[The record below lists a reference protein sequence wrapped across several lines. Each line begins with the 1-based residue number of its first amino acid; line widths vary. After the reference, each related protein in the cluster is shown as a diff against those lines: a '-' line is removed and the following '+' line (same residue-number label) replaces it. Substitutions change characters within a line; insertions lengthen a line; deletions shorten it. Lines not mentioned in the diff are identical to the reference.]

1 VHSRDVRSP
10 HTEWTTPLNRFS
22 DRRATD
28 RRHAEKIGRT
38 NAKRRRQL
46 REVARLPGVNTR
58 GRLISGLITTVM
70 ALAGFVTAGT
80 LPAAATASPVQYVA
94 LGDSYAAGI
103 GAPPYQPVP
112 LGRKICIQSV
122 DKSYPALLDDKGRI
136 DLQANA
142 TCPGAT
148 TTDVG
153 AMLDSPQN
161 PLNPEIRLVT
171 LTVGGADLNFSDV
184 LTTCTLDATACT
196 GAVNDALSLLPDLKS
211 DLTNLYTEIAAAA
224 PEARIVVTGYPLLF
238 GRPPIDFN
246 QDVINAVNNGGVA
259 LNKTIEDAVA
269 EANENGNIDYVDVT
283 EEFREHGVL
292 LRVNNPDATDPDDTK
307 AFIHSPFIICDP
319 TIDPDCHD
327 PGDPAAYHPT
337 DEGYD
342 AYADAIATK
351 LPNGWLDKNKQLV

>member
-1 VHSRDVRSP
+1 
-10 HTEWTTPLNRFS
+10 
-22 DRRATD
+22 
-28 RRHAEKIGRT
+28 
-38 NAKRRRQL
+38 
-46 REVARLPGVNTR
+46 
-58 GRLISGLITTVM
+58 M

-103 GAPPYQPVP
+103 GAPYQPVP

-153 AMLDSPQN
+153 AILDSPQN

-184 LTTCTLDATACT
+184 LTTCTLDTTACT

-238 GRPPIDFN
+238 GRPPIDFSL
-246 QDVINAVNNGGVA
+246 DVINAVNNGGVA
-259 LNKTIEDAVA
+259 LNKTIEDSVA
-269 EANENGNIDYVDVT
+269 EANEDGNIDYLDVT

-292 LRVNNPDATDPDDTK
+292 LRVNNLMPLTPMTPTLSFITPSSSATPRSTR
-307 AFIHSPFIICDP
+307 
-319 TIDPDCHD
+319 
-327 PGDPAAYHPT
+327 
-337 DEGYD
+337 
-342 AYADAIATK
+342 IATIQGIQRLIIRLTRATTPMPMPSPPHCHALAAAEEPIDEEMLADVVAAVGPDRGRHWMSG
-351 LPNGWLDKNKQLV
+351 LPQNN